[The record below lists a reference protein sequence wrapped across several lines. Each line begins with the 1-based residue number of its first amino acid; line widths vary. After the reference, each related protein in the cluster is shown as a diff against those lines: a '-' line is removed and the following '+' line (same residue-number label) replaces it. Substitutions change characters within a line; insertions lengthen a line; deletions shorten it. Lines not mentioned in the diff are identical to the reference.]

1 MGANESR
8 RIRSS
13 HYYNRNAKDLECL
26 KKGETVRIQP
36 LVAGNSR
43 WAKGTVTKRLDERSY
58 EVATDTG
65 SYRRNRV
72 HLRPSK
78 EQQIPVTQGPRVT
91 RSAEKNSTIRE
102 ETTQAPRRSVRK
114 RIPNKLYSKDHFV
127 LPKQ

>member
-58 EVATDTG
+58 EVATDAGT
-65 SYRRNRV
+65 YRRNRV

-78 EQQIPVTQGPRVT
+78 EQQIPVTPGTSVT
-91 RSAEKNSTIRE
+91 LNTENNATSRQ

-114 RIPNKLYSKDHFV
+114 RFP
-127 LPKQ
+127 